1 MDKEKWIEEI
11 LQSTKGMKSAPSDP
25 YRATRIEAK
34 LQEPVVS
41 KLPMQW
47 VYVSAAA
54 MLLLLITN
62 IAVMRRGTSTQ
73 AESSGVSQLMKEYG
87 WSDDN
92 IYSTTPSNRVHE

>member
-11 LQSTKGMKSAPSDP
+11 LQSTKGIRPVSSDP
-25 YRATRIEAK
+25 YMATRIEAK
-34 LQEPVVS
+34 LQKPVVS

-62 IAVMRRGTSTQ
+62 IMIMRRGVSTQ

-87 WSDDN
+87 WSNEN
-92 IYSTTPSNRVHE
+92 IYSADPSNRAHE